1 MTAVERAFLSKIG
14 DLPSTCVF
22 RGQADSRWRLHSAA
36 TRRLINYFD
45 NDESVI
51 EKAVFS
57 DMHWVYHRSVLL
69 EPARNYGFGSANGHK
84 IPDIQLLAKLHG
96 FGAATGFL
104 DFSLD
109 PLAALW
115 YACEEDDCD
124 GRVFVLDLDS
134 GIGFRQISVGEAVQS
149 AEDVF
154 RWPDKRRGN
163 LYFEMSDQQKNAAR
177 ASHNEGLSV
186 QAWPLISADA
196 VRSFVIPASD
206 KSQIRQELEE
216 MFDYREPA
224 LFADMQR
231 FSAVN
236 SPRLPMPHIEDPE
249 FSLLLGNQCYLQGD
263 YPGAIT
269 HYDKSIEL
277 APDAESGYFYYVRGN
292 AKAADGDLGEALQD
306 YDSGIRCEE
315 GPSGDRER
323 NSEGNTTGG
332 YLWRLYYNRG
342 NVKAELKDLKGAL
355 RDYEKAI
362 RICRQVGARESVSYV
377 NKGNVNYLLNRY
389 GDAIRDYDQASK
401 AGDPFAQFKKGNML
415 VILGRFDEALA
426 CYDGAIRNGDNRSG
440 VICNRNGVAAILNRI
455 GGDGYVV
462 RSPRFK
468 DSTQRL
474 IIEVSLRADAD
485 NRLTEFF
492 NFHGMKGNIGNAG
505 AQHLPGGKGYRG
517 IPGFVVVVKGEEW

>member
-45 NDESVI
+45 NDESII

-57 DMHWVYHRSVLL
+57 DVHWVYHRSVLL

-104 DFSLD
+104 DFSNN

-115 YACEEDDCD
+115 YACEGDECD

-149 AEDVF
+149 VEELF
-154 RWPDKRRGN
+154 RWPDKRGGN
-163 LYFEMSDQQKNAAR
+163 LYFEMSDQVKNAAR
-177 ASHNEGLSV
+177 PSHNERLSV

-196 VRSFVIPASD
+196 VKSIVIAASD
-206 KSQIRQELEE
+206 KPQIRQELEE

-224 LFADMQR
+224 HFADLQR

-249 FSLLLGNQCYLQGD
+249 FSLLLGNQCILQGD
-263 YPGAIT
+263 YSGAIA

-277 APDAESGYFYYVRGN
+277 APDAESGYYYYVRGN
-292 AKAADGDLGEALQD
+292 AKAADGDLKGALQD
-306 YDSGIRCEE
+306 YDAGILCEKE
-315 GPSGDRER
+315 QSADRER
-323 NSEGNTTGG
+323 NAEGINEG
-332 YLWRLYYNRG
+332 YYRWRLYYNRG
-342 NVKAELKDLKGAL
+342 NVKTELDDLQGAL
-355 RDYEKAI
+355 GDYEEAI
-362 RICRQVGARESVSYV
+362 RIYRQVGAREPVLYV

-389 GDAIRDYDQASK
+389 GDAIRDFEQASK
-401 AGDPFAQFKKGNML
+401 VGERFAQFKKGNML

-426 CYDGAIRNGDNRSG
+426 CYDEAIRNGDNRSG

-455 GGDGYVV
+455 GGDGYEV
-462 RSPRFK
+462 RSPRYK

-474 IIEVSLRADAD
+474 IIEVSLRADPE
-485 NRLTEFF
+485 NRFTEFF
-492 NFHGMKGNIGNAG
+492 NFHGMRGNSGNAG
-505 AQHLPGGKGYRG
+505 SRDLPGGKGYRG
-517 IPGFVVVVKGEEW
+517 RPGFVVVVKGEEW